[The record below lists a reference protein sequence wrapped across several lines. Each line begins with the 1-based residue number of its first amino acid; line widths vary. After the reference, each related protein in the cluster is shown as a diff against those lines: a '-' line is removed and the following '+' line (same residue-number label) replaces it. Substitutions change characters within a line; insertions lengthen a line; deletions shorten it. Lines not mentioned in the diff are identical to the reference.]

1 MPADAVNTIQAI
13 SFQLAAAKF
22 FMLPFKSSATPA
34 GSRTK
39 MNGTKMAGATYFQL
53 WNVVLYGSPLQ
64 MAAAANGDK
73 AVGGDTSDNT
83 A

>member
-1 MPADAVNTIQAI
+1 
-13 SFQLAAAKF
+13 
-22 FMLPFKSSATPA
+22 
-34 GSRTK
+34 